1 MKPKFRSLAA
11 AFAPLSRSSLIVCA
25 SLCAAG
31 AVHAASGTWTGLTS
45 PGNWSDTA
53 NWNGGVVADGAG
65 FTADL
70 STVDLPAGAFT
81 VNLDTNRSIQ
91 SIIFGDTDAATTAGT
106 WTLGG
111 TTTLTLD
118 GTSPTLTAGVASTI
132 APVIAGTAGMTK
144 DGAGNL
150 ILTNANTFTGGVTV
164 SAGQLT
170 IKNGAAL
177 GPVSNTLTLAN
188 GTTFRYERAGSTSQ
202 FAGYPIT
209 VAPSSAVTITTD
221 NAANGYYGVITG
233 DAASTVTIGAA
244 GAVAQCSFSAG
255 TNTQQFGPFLGTV
268 EIFDGASIRFSS
280 TSALNNGGAS
290 ALFDTNLTG
299 DITARNS
306 GTVNLGSLVGNG
318 SLTGSGGATGTTIF
332 SVGGRGED
340 CIFGGI
346 VRDGNTGT
354 GRIARLTK
362 VGAGKLTLTGAS
374 TYTGQTNIDVGTL
387 EIGNG
392 GTSGSI
398 GATNLNV
405 ASGANLDFNPGVA
418 QVQTVSGVIAGA
430 GNVTKKGAGRTTLT
444 GVNTFSVGPV
454 IEEGVLAIN
463 ADSGLGNAA
472 NAVNFSTGSGK
483 LGSDAAG
490 VVTARAFTVDPG
502 ATGGFAAIDA
512 TDSLQVDGVISGDG
526 ALAIGGAGLVVLTAD
541 NTYLGNTTVASGIL
555 SVTNASGSATSSG
568 SVAVTGGVLGGTGA
582 IGGAVSISSGAGL
595 KPGGITTTGT
605 TVGNLTTGTLDLNGG
620 STLYTE
626 FANASS
632 SDLAIVN
639 GNLLTTGAS
648 AGNPV
653 LVDLRLENS
662 AAKWTNLGTFNLIQ
676 YSGTF
681 TGNANDL
688 FEVSPGSTQGGLT
701 YTFAAS
707 GGFITVT
714 ISGSAPSEWNV
725 DSGGN
730 WSNAANWLN
739 GVPNQVGA
747 TAKFAAAIT
756 SPATVTVDTANTVGA
771 IQFNNA
777 NSYTVAGTFT
787 LSMNASSGN
796 ANIEILSGNHEI
808 SAPLALADSVDLSLA
823 APTNTLTLSGDV
835 AGAGGLKN
843 ATAGAVV
850 LNGTNTFGGGVDFSA
865 GSLTFG
871 TGSLGTGS
879 LSLADST
886 LIWEAGNTED
896 ISSRTV
902 TVSGTSVTMD
912 TNGGNVVLANAIG
925 GGGAGGLIKAGAG
938 SLVFSANPTYTGSTT
953 ISGGTLQLG
962 NGGTTGV
969 VSGTIVN
976 NAQLSVKLA
985 GGETFGNL
993 VTGTGSFVHEGSG
1006 TLTLTAQNTF
1016 SGTTSISSASGT
1028 LVLTDALNLQ
1038 NSTLNYLTAGGTLDY
1053 GALAAVTLGGLA
1065 GDKGLVLDNLTPA
1078 PLALTVGNNNQNST
1092 YSGVLSGTGSLTKLG
1107 TGVLTLTGAN
1117 TYTGATASNGGD
1129 LEIGPGG
1136 ATDPATVVTTGGT
1149 GRVVVNGGDLSAAT
1163 GNFGVSTGGLL
1174 VSAGSATFSGTLTAA
1189 GSTGS
1194 SNSALIK
1201 VTDGTLNAPS
1211 IVLGR
1216 TGQNAT
1222 NEPAAAA
1229 ADTNLY
1235 MIGGAVHISGDL
1247 LVGTG
1252 NAQPNSTV
1260 VTRVDGGVLTVGGA
1274 ISVGLN
1280 NGGRWSIL
1288 DINGGDLVSTATAPD
1303 TGVVLGGPFVGKS
1316 AFLMRAGTAT
1326 VERIQFGRGAL
1337 DGSALLHLSGGELYL
1352 GSGGI
1357 EIGTTGAAFV
1367 SEFRFSGGTLGA
1379 KADWSTSL
1387 PINMP
1392 SLEALTIKAA
1402 NLNGDPFDITLGGA
1416 LTGTGGLEKDG
1427 DGTLTLAGGH
1437 SYLGNTTVLN
1447 GVLKVQ
1453 TKTFDD
1459 AATVGVELGAGAA
1472 LDLAFGGGDRVAI
1485 FKIDGNQMADGIYG
1499 SLTNATPGI
1508 TQTAAIT
1515 GPGLLYVNTEVP
1527 PSGYDSWASSNG
1539 LTAGNNGPNDD
1550 PDNDG
1555 IDNLLEF
1562 VLGGL
1567 PLVSSTDVLPDLAVD
1582 ANNFVFTFNRNDDSE
1597 AEVALVFQYGSDLA
1611 GWTDVTIDAD
1621 GAPADGN
1628 GVIVNVGEGTPASNP
1643 DAITVTVPRTQ
1654 AVGGKLFGRV
1664 VARK

>member
-25 SLCAAG
+25 TLCAAG
-31 AVHAASGTWTGLTS
+31 AVHAADGTWTGVTS
-45 PGNWSDTA
+45 GGNWGDA
-53 NWNGGVVADGAG
+53 GNWNGGIVADGAG

-70 STVDLPAGAFT
+70 STVDLPAGVFT
-81 VNLDTNRSIQ
+81 VNLDANRTIKSIL
-91 SIIFGDTDAATTAGT
+91 FGDADAVNTAGT
-106 WTLGG
+106 WTLAG
-111 TTTLTLD
+111 TSTLTLD
-118 GTSPTLTAGVASTI
+118 GTSPTITVGVASTI

-144 DGAGNL
+144 VGAGNL

-244 GAVAQCSFSAG
+244 GAVTQCSFSAG

-268 EIFDGASIRFSS
+268 EIFDGTSIRFSS
-280 TSALNNGGAS
+280 TSALNNGGSNAV
-290 ALFDTNLTG
+290 FDTNSTG
-299 DITARNS
+299 NITARNS

-318 SLTGSGGATGTTIF
+318 SVTGSGGAAGTTIF
-332 SVGGRGED
+332 AVGGRGED
-340 CIFGGI
+340 CTFGGVI
-346 VRDGNTGT
+346 VDANATDRK
-354 GRIARLTK
+354 ARLTK

-405 ASGANLDFNPGVA
+405 VSGANLDFNPGA
-418 QVQTVSGVIAGA
+418 SQVQTVTGIIAGA
-430 GNVTKKGAGRTTLT
+430 GNVTKKGAGRTTLA
-444 GVNTFSVGPV
+444 GVNTFTVGPV
-454 IEEGVLAIN
+454 IEEGVLVIN

-472 NAVNFSTGSGK
+472 NAVNFSNGSGK

-490 VVTARAFTVDPG
+490 VVTARAFSVDPG

-541 NTYLGNTTVASGIL
+541 NTYLGNTTVTSGTL

-568 SVAVTGGVLGGTGA
+568 SVAVTGGVLGGSGT
-582 IGGAVSISSGAGL
+582 IGGAVSVSAGAGI

-620 STLYTE
+620 GTLYAE

-632 SDLAIVN
+632 SDLTIVN

-662 AAKWTNLGTFNLIQ
+662 VAKWTNLGTFNLIQ

-701 YTFAAS
+701 YTFAAT

-730 WSNAANWLN
+730 WSTAGNWLN
-739 GVPNQVGA
+739 GVPNQTGA

-756 SPATVTVDTANTVGA
+756 SPATVTVDSANTVGA
-771 IQFNNA
+771 IQFNNV
-777 NSYTVAGTFT
+777 NSYTLAGTFT

-796 ANIEILSGNHEI
+796 ASIEILGGNHEI
-808 SAPLALADSVDLSLA
+808 SAPLALTDSVDLSLA
-823 APTNTLTLSGDV
+823 GPTNTLTLSGDI

-850 LNGTNTFGGGVDFSA
+850 LTGTNTFGGGVDFSA

-879 LSLADST
+879 LALADST

-902 TVSGTSVTMD
+902 TVNGASVTLD
-912 TNGGNVVLANAIG
+912 TNGGNIVLANAIG
-925 GGGAGGLIKAGAG
+925 GGGAGGFVKAGAG
-938 SLVFSANPTYTGSTT
+938 TLVFANNPTYTGPTT

-962 NGGTTGV
+962 NGGTTGI

-985 GGETFGNL
+985 GGESFANL

-1016 SGTTSISSASGT
+1016 SGTTSISSASGS

-1038 NSTLNYLTAGGTLDY
+1038 NSTLDYLTAGGTLDY
-1053 GALAAVTLGGLA
+1053 GTLAAVTLGGLA

-1092 YSGVLSGTGSLTKLG
+1092 YSGVLSGTGSLTKIG

-1117 TYTGATASNGGD
+1117 TYTGATTANAGD

-1136 ATDPATVVTTGGT
+1136 STDATTVVTTGGT
-1149 GRVVVNGGDLSAAT
+1149 GRMVVNGGNLSAAT
-1163 GNFGVSTGGLL
+1163 GNLGVSTGGLL
-1174 VSAGSATFSGTLTAA
+1174 VSGGTATFSGTLNAA

-1194 SNSALIK
+1194 SNSALVK
-1201 VTDGTLNAPS
+1201 VTDGVLNAPS

-1216 TGQNAT
+1216 TGENAT
-1222 NEPAAAA
+1222 NEPAAAT
-1229 ADTNLY
+1229 ADRNLY
-1235 MIGGAVHISGDL
+1235 MIGGAVNISGDL
-1247 LVGTG
+1247 LIGTAS
-1252 NAQPNSTV
+1252 NQPNSTV

-1303 TGVVLGGPFVGKS
+1303 SGVVLGGPFVGKS

-1357 EIGTTGAAFV
+1357 AIGTTGAAFV

-1392 SLEALTIKAA
+1392 GLETLTIKAA
-1402 NLNGDPFDITLGGA
+1402 NVNGDPFNITLGGA

-1427 DGTLTLAGGH
+1427 DGMLTLAGGH
-1437 SYLGNTTVLN
+1437 SYAGNTNVLN
-1447 GVLKVQ
+1447 GVLRVQ
-1453 TKTFDD
+1453 TKSFDD
-1459 AATVGVELGAGAA
+1459 AATVGVELGTGAT
-1472 LDLAFGGGDRVAI
+1472 LDLAFGGGDRVAV
-1485 FKIDGNQMADGIYG
+1485 FKIDGNQVTDGIYG

-1539 LTAGNNGPNDD
+1539 LTAGNNGPNQD

-1567 PLVSSTDVLPDLAVD
+1567 PLVSSTEVLPDLAVD
-1582 ANNFVFTFNRNDDSE
+1582 ASNFVFTFKRNDDSE
-1597 AEVALVFQYGSDLA
+1597 AEVALVFQYGSTLA
-1611 GWTDVTIDAD
+1611 GWTDVAIDAD
-1621 GAPADGN
+1621 GAPADAN
-1628 GVIVNVGEGTPASNP
+1628 GVIVSVAEGTPASNP
-1643 DAITVTVPRTQ
+1643 DGITVTVPRTQ